1 MNDSSLNI
9 KRPFR
14 ELAADNEIISN
25 SEDHR
30 EMITDHHLDSSSAKV
45 DEKPEESDQII
56 VEQGP

>member
-1 MNDSSLNI
+1 LNI